1 MDDRVITINQ
11 ARTFSLLDAEE
22 ILPVVRRITHEWAQK
37 VETLIARLEAKAPE
51 QLAAIEQLEAEINS
65 GIQMWHEK
73 IKKLGASP
81 KGLWLVDF
89 DCGDGYYC
97 WKYPETKITHWH
109 SYEDGFSGRV
119 PIHER
124 HPELEHKPDLQH
136 N

>member
-37 VETLIARLEAKAPE
+37 VETLIARLEAKSPE
-51 QLAAIEQLEAEINS
+51 QLTAIEQLEAEINS

-73 IKKLGASP
+73 VKKLGATP

-89 DCGDGYYC
+89 DSGEGYYC
-97 WKYPETKITHWH
+97 WKYPEVRITHWH
-109 SYEDGFSGRV
+109 SYGDGFSGRV

-124 HPELEHKPDLQH
+124 HPELHKPDLQH